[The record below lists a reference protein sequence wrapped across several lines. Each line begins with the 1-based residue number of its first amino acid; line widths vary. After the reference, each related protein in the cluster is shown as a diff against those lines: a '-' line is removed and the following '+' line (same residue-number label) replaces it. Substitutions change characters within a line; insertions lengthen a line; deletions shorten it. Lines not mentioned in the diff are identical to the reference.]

1 MPKGQLQE
9 SLNRTKG
16 EESQITPYDR
26 LEAPFNKI
34 ADRLQ
39 KNDIKIYGKVR
50 DDTFN
55 RLIKK
60 IREADAM
67 VKKGKKVND
76 PTVLKMMKAYK
87 PVNFNKQFVKGTKEY
102 DERVKKMNRGAFNF
116 RKRQSK

>member
-1 MPKGQLQE
+1 MAKGQLE
-9 SLNRTKG
+9 KSLDRAKTKM
-16 EESQITPYDR
+16 TPYDR

-55 RLIKK
+55 RLIRK

-67 VKKGKKVND
+67 VKQGKKVTD
-76 PTVLKMMKAYK
+76 PTVLKMMKVY
-87 PVNFNKQFVKGTKEY
+87 NK
-102 DERVKKMNRGAFNF
+102 
-116 RKRQSK
+116 